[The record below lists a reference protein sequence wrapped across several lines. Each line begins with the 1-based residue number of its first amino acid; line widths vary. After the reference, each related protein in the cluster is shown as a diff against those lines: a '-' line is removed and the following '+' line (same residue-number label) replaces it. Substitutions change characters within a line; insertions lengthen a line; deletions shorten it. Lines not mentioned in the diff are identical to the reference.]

1 MRSSVRVNV
10 SPVKD
15 KKLIRRVD
23 DLIEADI
30 NASRKTN
37 LAFQDNEISPLV
49 KHDGSYLK
57 NESIRKNN
65 KAKKV
70 KPLIM
75 MSLAPSTSS
84 FSDSPSSIPI
94 SPSSPFVKVTPG
106 APKKPQSSVTRTEIK
121 SEIIKTVDNS
131 TEITSFKS
139 YNDIMSERL
148 LRNGD
153 GKVLKLEGIASK
165 VMEIV
170 KTSDKEAF
178 CIFVDEYGM
187 QRTQYVPQGCMD
199 VLDGIRN
206 FGDAHMKAVTIIY
219 PRDSELPIY
228 KLLEMAKMK

>member
-1 MRSSVRVNV
+1 MSSSVRVNV

-57 NESIRKNN
+57 NEPIRKNN
-65 KAKKV
+65 KGKKV
-70 KPLIM
+70 KPLIT

-84 FSDSPSSIPI
+84 FSDSPSSSPI
-94 SPSSPFVKVTPG
+94 SSPFVKVTPG
-106 APKKPQSSVTRTEIK
+106 TPKKPQSSVTRTEIK
-121 SEIIKTVDNS
+121 SEIIKTVADS

-139 YNDIMSERL
+139 YNDIMSDRL
-148 LRNGD
+148 LGNGN
-153 GKVLKLEGIASK
+153 GKVLKLEGMASK
-165 VMEIV
+165 VMEII

-187 QRTQYVPQGCMD
+187 QRTQYIPQGCMD

-206 FGDAHMKAVTIIY
+206 YGDAHMKAVTIIY
-219 PRDSELPIY
+219 NNDSVLPIY
-228 KLLEMAKMK
+228 KLLEMAKTK